1 MGERALEEGG
11 LGAEPDRLRD
21 RHPGVDA
28 VAPGAVRRRLYHPAL
43 IPPPAHHQELE
54 VAQLGMALAAD
65 FDEEGV
71 EIDVD
76 DAGTYLDGPRA
87 GGELR

>member
-1 MGERALEEGG
+1 
-11 LGAEPDRLRD
+11 
-21 RHPGVDA
+21 VDA
-28 VAPGAVRRRLYHPAL
+28 EAPGGIRRRLHHPAL

-54 VAQLGMALAAD
+54 VAQLGMAVAAD

-87 GGELR
+87 KGEPMMGQIELYSSLPSRSIARPRR